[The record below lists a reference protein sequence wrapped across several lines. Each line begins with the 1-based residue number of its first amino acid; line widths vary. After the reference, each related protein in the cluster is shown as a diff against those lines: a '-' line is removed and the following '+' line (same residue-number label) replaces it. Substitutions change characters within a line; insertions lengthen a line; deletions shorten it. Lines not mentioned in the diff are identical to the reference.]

1 MKIYR
6 IFAIASAAVLIA
18 ACGGKAVEGTK
29 DVQALFPSKGQ
40 IDSVSYLMGVNFGTT
55 LKGNNFGDLN
65 YAEMVKGIKDFMNAE
80 GTNYQ
85 DSAFLAQFKINPM
98 TMNEIIQAYLDRR
111 TDYVAALNREKG
123 EKFLA
128 ANKVKEGIDTTASG
142 LQYKILEPGN
152 DVHPTEVDT
161 VWVNYKGTLID
172 GTVFDENENNRFT
185 LNRVIRGWT
194 EGIQLLG
201 EGGKAQLFIPSDL
214 AYGIQGNRGIEPNST
229 LIFDVELLKVGK
241 FVEPEE
247 KK

>member
-85 DSAFLAQFKINPM
+85 DSTFLAQFKINPM

-161 VWVNYKGTLID
+161 VWVNYKGTLI
-172 GTVFDENENNRFT
+172 
-185 LNRVIRGWT
+185 
-194 EGIQLLG
+194 
-201 EGGKAQLFIPSDL
+201 QLFIPSDL